1 MLMLP
6 KKSFW
11 TTSFPSSRT
20 DRLKFQK
27 QSQKCLTLILLTKNV
42 IIIIEKGRKLHF
54 LEEAPQ
60 TSSTHKEVYLE
71 NLWGYA
77 EESLARRLRCSS

>member
-27 QSQKCLTLILLTKNV
+27 QSQKCMTLILLTKNV

-54 LEEAPQ
+54 LDEAP
-60 TSSTHKEVYLE
+60 K
-71 NLWGYA
+71 
-77 EESLARRLRCSS
+77 RLPHIKKYTWKTFGGTQKKVWHGD